1 MKDRGGMTP
10 EGGVYGLLSQ
20 QRAAFV
26 IGIGFPNSVA
36 FYENSFHDKRYW
48 ALFLRLPPRVRAL
61 KAAPDTAGLRCL
73 IFQRGFAPLEN
84 PLGAK
89 PRLFERRGN
98 TMHQAL
104 YRKWRPRDFDE
115 VSGQDHITSILK
127 YECATGKFSHAY
139 LFCGSRGTGKTSCAK
154 ILAKAVNCEHPT
166 AAGPCGECAACRS
179 IDAGSA
185 TDVLEMDAASNN
197 GVDDIRDIRDEVIY
211 APSELKYR
219 VYIIDEVHMLST
231 SAFNALLKTLEEPPE
246 HVVFILATTE
256 LQKLPATIISRCQ
269 RFDFRRISTAD
280 LTARLHHIAEAE
292 GIELDDEAARL
303 IARQAQ
309 GGMRDAVS
317 LLELCA
323 GARLPVTPDL
333 VTRTVGTTGREGT
346 ARMVSAILR
355 RDYDALFDRIDSLVA
370 SSRDLSVFWQELIG
384 YYRDMLVVKT
394 TKTPESY
401 LDLTDS
407 ELSALNILAGKFT
420 RETLLFHVGLLEDA
434 LFAMQKSFAVKRTVA
449 EITLVRLCDPALDT
463 STEAILAR
471 LSRVEEQLV
480 AGVTVASPQESE
492 PIPPMFSDEDIPPM
506 PDEMWEAPMDI
517 PAAPAPHAQVQAE
530 PPKPKPAPA
539 PTPVAAPAPVSTASL
554 QRVLRPLRTWT
565 EAVDR
570 VRTTSPMAASFL
582 MSAKAYTA
590 EDGKLVIK
598 LNGEFERSMVSREGA
613 PEALRTA
620 LSVLLGRK
628 VESEDILLEV
638 ENAQKESGSLIDLII
653 EAAEE

>member
-1 MKDRGGMTP
+1 MPALGPQKR
-10 EGGVYGLLSQ
+10 
-20 QRAAFV
+20 R
-26 IGIGFPNSVA
+26 
-36 FYENSFHDKRYW
+36 SFT
-48 ALFLRLPPRVRAL
+48 V
-61 KAAPDTAGLRCL
+61 
-73 IFQRGFAPLEN
+73 
-84 PLGAK
+84 
-89 PRLFERRGN
+89 
-98 TMHQAL
+98 HQAL

-166 AAGPCGECAACRS
+166 AAGPCGICAACRS
-179 IDAGSA
+179 IDTGSA

-280 LTARLHHIAEAE
+280 LCARLHYIAKEE
-292 GIELDDEAARL
+292 DIDLDDEAARL

-323 GARLPVTPDL
+323 GARLPVTPEL
-333 VTRTVGTTGREGT
+333 VTRTIGTTGREGT
-346 ARMVSAILR
+346 ARVVNAIAV
-355 RDYDALFDRIDSLVA
+355 RDFDTLFAIVDDIVA
-370 SSRDLSVFWQELIG
+370 SSRDLAVFWQELIG
-384 YYRDMLVVKT
+384 YYRDMLVTKT
-394 TKTPESY
+394 TRDPSKY

-407 ELSALNILAGKFT
+407 EHTVLVAAAERMT
-420 RETLLFHVGLLEDA
+420 RETMLYHIGLLEDA

-463 STEAILAR
+463 STESILAR
-471 LSRVEEQLV
+471 LSRMEEQLI
-480 AGVTVASPQESE
+480 AGVPSTPVSPARAEMSSAIDAAPILSVSNTPESTLLSDAPSAVTDVSAQNVTLSVASTATTTTTVTPSSE
-492 PIPPMFSDEDIPPM
+492 
-506 PDEMWEAPMDI
+506 
-517 PAAPAPHAQVQAE
+517 AA
-530 PPKPKPAPA
+530 
-539 PTPVAAPAPVSTASL
+539 SR
-554 QRVLRPLRTWT
+554 RVLRPLRAWS
-565 EAVDR
+565 EVVDR
-570 VRTTSPMAASFL
+570 VRDTSPMAASFFIT
-582 MSAKAYTA
+582 AKAYTD
-590 EDGKLVIK
+590 E
-598 LNGEFERSMVSREGA
+598 NGRIVVKFTEKFMINMVSREGA

-620 LSVLLGRK
+620 LSLCLGRK
-628 VESEDILLEV
+628 VMAEEILLEV
-638 ENAQKESGSLIDLII
+638 ESSDPQIDSLLDLIL

>member
-1 MKDRGGMTP
+1 
-10 EGGVYGLLSQ
+10 
-20 QRAAFV
+20 
-26 IGIGFPNSVA
+26 
-36 FYENSFHDKRYW
+36 
-48 ALFLRLPPRVRAL
+48 
-61 KAAPDTAGLRCL
+61 
-73 IFQRGFAPLEN
+73 
-84 PLGAK
+84 
-89 PRLFERRGN
+89 
-98 TMHQAL
+98 MHQAL

-166 AAGPCGECAACRS
+166 PAGPCCACASCRA

-219 VYIIDEVHMLST
+219 VYIIDEVHMLSQ

-269 RFDFRRISTAD
+269 RFDFRRITTAD
-280 LTARLHHIAEAE
+280 LVARLHHIADAE
-292 GIELDDEAARL
+292 GIELDEEAARL
-303 IARQAQ
+303 IARQAE

-323 GARLPVTPDL
+323 GARLPVTPEL
-333 VTRTVGTTGREGT
+333 VTQTVGTTGREGT
-346 ARMVSAILR
+346 ARMVTALLR
-355 RDYDALFDRIDSLVA
+355 KDYDTLFERVGALVA
-370 SSRDLSVFWQELIG
+370 SSRDIAVFWQELIG

-394 TKTPESY
+394 TRNPEAY

-407 ELSALNILAGKFT
+407 ELSVLRILSGKFSS
-420 RETLLFHVGLLEDA
+420 ETLLFHVSLLEDA
-434 LFAMQKSFAVKRTVA
+434 LFAMQKSYAVKRTVA
-449 EITLVRLCDPALDT
+449 EITLLRLCDPALDT
-463 STEAILAR
+463 SPASILAR

-480 AGVTVASPQESE
+480 AGVTAVQS
-492 PIPPMFSDEDIPPM
+492 IPPSAEDL
-506 PDEMWEAPMDI
+506 DLPMDFEE
-517 PAAPAPHAQVQAE
+517 PADDDQIAFPLTEPCESPAPPKSAPPVAPAP
-530 PPKPKPAPA
+530 PPASPPPTLASPSSAPA
-539 PTPVAAPAPVSTASL
+539 R
-554 QRVLRPLRTWT
+554 RVLRPLRTWS

-582 MSAKAYTA
+582 GAAKAYTT
-590 EDGKLVIK
+590 EDGRVVVK
-598 LNGEFERSMVSREGA
+598 FESDFALSMVSREGA
-613 PEALRTA
+613 PEALRAA
-620 LSVLLGRK
+620 LSVLLERK
-628 VESEDILLEV
+628 LETADILLE
-638 ENAQKESGSLIDLII
+638 ADAGASAPESLLDQII
-653 EAAEE
+653 EAVEEDTPDGEN

>member
-1 MKDRGGMTP
+1 
-10 EGGVYGLLSQ
+10 
-20 QRAAFV
+20 
-26 IGIGFPNSVA
+26 
-36 FYENSFHDKRYW
+36 
-48 ALFLRLPPRVRAL
+48 
-61 KAAPDTAGLRCL
+61 
-73 IFQRGFAPLEN
+73 
-84 PLGAK
+84 
-89 PRLFERRGN
+89 
-98 TMHQAL
+98 MHQAL

-166 AAGPCGECAACRS
+166 EAGPCGACAACRA

-219 VYIIDEVHMLST
+219 VYIIDEVHMLSA

-280 LTARLHHIAEAE
+280 LTARLHHIAAAE
-292 GIELDDEAARL
+292 GIELCDDAARL

-323 GARLPVTPDL
+323 GARLPITPEL
-333 VTRTVGTTGREGT
+333 VTNTVGTTGREGT

-355 RDYDALFDRIDSLVA
+355 RDYDALFERINTLVA
-370 SSRDLSVFWQELIG
+370 SSRDLAVFWQELIG
-384 YYRDMLVVKT
+384 YYRDLLVVKT
-394 TKTPESY
+394 TKTPEAY

-407 ELSALNILAGKFT
+407 ERSALQILADQFT
-420 RETLLFHVGLLEDA
+420 KESLLYHIGLLEDA

-449 EITLVRLCDPALDT
+449 EITLLRLCDPALDT

-480 AGVTVASPQESE
+480 AGGGGMSPIRHE
-492 PIPPMFSDEDIPPM
+492 PIPNRPASDAAPAAESVPP
-506 PDEMWEAPMDI
+506 PEQ
-517 PAAPAPHAQVQAE
+517 PAAPPAAVAVPSAE
-530 PPKPKPAPA
+530 PRCPEPA
-539 PTPVAAPAPVSTASL
+539 TSR
-554 QRVLRPLRTWT
+554 RVLRPLRTWS

-570 VRTTSPMAASFL
+570 VRATSPMAASFL
-582 MSAKAYTA
+582 LSAKAYTA
-590 EDGKLVIK
+590 DDGRVVVK
-598 LNGEFERSMVSREGA
+598 LNGEFERDMIAREGA
-613 PEALRTA
+613 PEALRA
-620 LSVLLGRK
+620 SLSVILGRK
-628 VESEDILLEV
+628 LESGDVLFEV
-638 ENAQKESGSLIDLII
+638 EPTKSEQGSLLDLIM